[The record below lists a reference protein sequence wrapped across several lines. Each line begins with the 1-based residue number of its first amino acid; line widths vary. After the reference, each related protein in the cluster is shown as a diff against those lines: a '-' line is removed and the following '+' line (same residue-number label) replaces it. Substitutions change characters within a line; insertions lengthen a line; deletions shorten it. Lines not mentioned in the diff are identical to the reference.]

1 MSAKESDTL
10 LVALPAQGRDREK
23 PESTRLPLVLVV
35 DEDGSSWQALG
46 ALLSERYRLVV
57 CASALDAVAAFTEDT
72 CAVIIDVRMSG
83 QDGFWVC
90 DQIRKVQPEVPV
102 IFYSAYQDEKDSF
115 EVINAH
121 RPFAYVDKHGAA
133 QKLLDA
139 LEKATRIF
147 QSTLRSRRIIERLQR
162 RRQEAV

>member
-1 MSAKESDTL
+1 MRAKESDTL
-10 LVALPAQGRDREK
+10 LEADPARQLDRGW

-35 DEDGSSWQALG
+35 DEDSGLWQPLG
-46 ALLSERYRLVV
+46 ALLSERYRVVV

-102 IFYSAYQDEKDSF
+102 IFYSSARDEKDSF

-121 RPFAYVDKHGAA
+121 RPFAYVDKQGPS

>member
-1 MSAKESDTL
+1 MRAKEPDTL
-10 LVALPAQGRDREK
+10 LEADPARRPDRAW
-23 PESTRLPLVLVV
+23 PESTRFPLVLVV
-35 DEDGSSWQALG
+35 DEDRGVWQLLG
-46 ALLSERYRLVV
+46 ALLSERYRVIE

-102 IFYSAYQDEKDSF
+102 IFYSAARDEKDSF

-121 RPFAYVDKHGAA
+121 RPFAYVDKQGPS

>member
-1 MSAKESDTL
+1 MPAKEPDTL
-10 LVALPAQGRDREK
+10 LGADPAQRPDREW
-23 PESTRLPLVLVV
+23 PGPTRLPIVLVV
-35 DEDGSSWQALG
+35 DEDRSTWQPLG
-46 ALLSERYRLVV
+46 ALLSERYRVVV
-57 CASALDAVAAFTEDT
+57 CASALDGVAAFTEDT

-102 IFYSAYQDEKDSF
+102 IFYSATQDEKDSF

-133 QKLLDA
+133 QRLLDA

>member
-10 LVALPAQGRDREK
+10 LVAHPAQRRESEK

-35 DEDGSSWQALG
+35 DEDRSSWQALG
-46 ALLSERYRLVV
+46 VLLSERYRLVV
-57 CASALDAVAAFTEDT
+57 CASALDGVAAFTEDT

>member
-1 MSAKESDTL
+1 MRAKESDTL
-10 LVALPAQGRDREK
+10 LEADPARRPDREW
-23 PESTRLPLVLVV
+23 PESTRFPLVLVV
-35 DEDGSSWQALG
+35 DEDRGVWQPLG
-46 ALLSERYRLVV
+46 ALLSERYRVVV

-102 IFYSAYQDEKDSF
+102 IFYSAARDEKDSF

-121 RPFAYVDKHGAA
+121 RPFAYVDKQGPS

>member
-1 MSAKESDTL
+1 MSPKESDTL
-10 LVALPAQGRDREK
+10 LQADPARLPDREK
-23 PESTRLPLVLVV
+23 PDSTRLPLVLVV
-35 DEDGSSWQALG
+35 DEDRSLWQPLG

-57 CASALDAVAAFTEDT
+57 CTSALDGVAAFTEDT

-102 IFYSAYQDEKDSF
+102 IFYSAVQDEMDSF
-115 EVINAH
+115 EVINEH
-121 RPFAYVDKHGAA
+121 RPFAYVDKRGAA
-133 QKLLDA
+133 QKLQGA

>member
-1 MSAKESDTL
+1 MRAKESDTL
-10 LVALPAQGRDREK
+10 LEADPAQRPDRER
-23 PESTRLPLVLVV
+23 PESTRLPLVLVF
-35 DEDGSSWQALG
+35 DDDTGAWQPLG

-57 CASALDAVAAFTEDT
+57 CASALDAVAAFTDDT

-102 IFYSAYQDEKDSF
+102 IFYAATRDEKDSF
-115 EVINAH
+115 EVIHAH
-121 RPFAYVDKHGAA
+121 RPFAYVDKQGPA
-133 QKLLDA
+133 QRLLDA

>member
-1 MSAKESDTL
+1 M
-10 LVALPAQGRDREK
+10 
-23 PESTRLPLVLVV
+23 LVV
-35 DEDGSSWQALG
+35 DEDRSLWQPLG
-46 ALLSERYRLVV
+46 ALFSERYRLVV
-57 CASALDAVAAFTEDT
+57 CTSALDGVAAFTDDT

-102 IFYSAYQDEKDSF
+102 IFYSAYQGEKDSF

>member
-10 LVALPAQGRDREK
+10 LVAHPAQRLDREK

-35 DEDGSSWQALG
+35 DEDRSSWQALG
-46 ALLSERYRLVV
+46 VLLSERYRLVV

>member
-10 LVALPAQGRDREK
+10 LEARPAPRPDREK

-35 DEDGSSWQALG
+35 DEDESSWQELG

-90 DQIRKVQPEVPV
+90 DQIRKMQPEVPV

>member
-1 MSAKESDTL
+1 MRAKESDTL
-10 LVALPAQGRDREK
+10 LEADPARQLDRGW

-35 DEDGSSWQALG
+35 DEDSGLWQPLG
-46 ALLSERYRLVV
+46 ALLSERYRVVV

-102 IFYSAYQDEKDSF
+102 IFYSAARDEKDSF

-121 RPFAYVDKHGAA
+121 RPFAYVDKQGPS

>member
-1 MSAKESDTL
+1 MPSKESDTL
-10 LVALPAQGRDREK
+10 LEADPGRRPDHET
-23 PESTRLPLVLVV
+23 PESTRIPLVLVV
-35 DEDGSSWQALG
+35 DEDKQIWQSLG
-46 ALLSERYRLVV
+46 ELLSDRYRLVV
-57 CASALDAVAAFTEDT
+57 CASALDGVAAFTEDT

-90 DQIRKVQPEVPV
+90 DQIRKAQPEVPV

-121 RPFAYVDKHGAA
+121 RPFAYVDKHGPA

>member
-1 MSAKESDTL
+1 MPSKESDTL
-10 LVALPAQGRDREK
+10 LEADPAERSDREK

-35 DEDGSSWQALG
+35 DEDRSIWQPLG
-46 ALLSERYRLVV
+46 ALLSRRYRLVV
-57 CASALDAVAAFTEDT
+57 CSSAVDGVAAFTEDT
-72 CAVIIDVRMSG
+72 CAVIVDVRMSG
-83 QDGFWVC
+83 REGFWFC

-102 IFYSAYQDEKDSF
+102 IFYSAYRDEKDSF

-121 RPFAYVDKHGAA
+121 RPFAYVDKHGAE

-162 RRQEAV
+162 RRMEAV

>member
-1 MSAKESDTL
+1 MSCKDADTL
-10 LVALPAQGRDREK
+10 LEADQGERPDREK
-23 PESTRLPLVLVV
+23 PESTRPPLVLVV
-35 DEDGSSWQALG
+35 DEDTRTWQSLG
-46 ALLSERYRLVV
+46 ELLSDRYRLVV
-57 CASALDAVAAFTEDT
+57 CASALDGVAAFTADT
-72 CAVIIDVRMSG
+72 CAVVIDVRMPG

-90 DQIRKVQPEVPV
+90 SQIRRVQPEVPV
-102 IFYSAYQDEKDSF
+102 IFYSAYQDVKDSF
-115 EVINAH
+115 EAINAH
-121 RPFAYVDKHGAA
+121 RPFAYVDKHDAA

>member
-1 MSAKESDTL
+1 MPSNDSDTL
-10 LVALPAQGRDREK
+10 LEADPAQRPDREK

-35 DEDGSSWQALG
+35 DEDRCLWEPLG

-57 CASALDAVAAFTEDT
+57 CTSALDGVAAFTEDT

-90 DQIRKVQPEVPV
+90 DQIRKAQPEVPV

-121 RPFAYVDKHGAA
+121 RPFACVDKHGAA

>member
-1 MSAKESDTL
+1 MPAKEPDTL
-10 LVALPAQGRDREK
+10 LEADPARRPDREW

-35 DEDGSSWQALG
+35 DEDRSTWQPLG
-46 ALLSERYRLVV
+46 ALLSERYRVVV
-57 CASALDAVAAFTEDT
+57 CASALDGVAAFTEDT

-102 IFYSAYQDEKDSF
+102 IFYSATQDEKDSF

-133 QKLLDA
+133 QRLLDA